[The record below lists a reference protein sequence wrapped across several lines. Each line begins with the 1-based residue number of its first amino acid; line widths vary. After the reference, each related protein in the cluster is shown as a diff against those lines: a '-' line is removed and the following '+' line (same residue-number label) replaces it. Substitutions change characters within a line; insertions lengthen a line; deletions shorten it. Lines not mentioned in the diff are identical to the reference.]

1 LRGSRF
7 QRAVTERNLQNAS
20 DRDDII
26 GDIIYFKQYEQ
37 YGSARR
43 AHRAHVGS
51 IVAWFD
57 D

>member
-1 LRGSRF
+1 LAATCHCSNG
-7 QRAVTERNLQNAS
+7 A

-43 AHRAHVGS
+43 ALRAHVGC